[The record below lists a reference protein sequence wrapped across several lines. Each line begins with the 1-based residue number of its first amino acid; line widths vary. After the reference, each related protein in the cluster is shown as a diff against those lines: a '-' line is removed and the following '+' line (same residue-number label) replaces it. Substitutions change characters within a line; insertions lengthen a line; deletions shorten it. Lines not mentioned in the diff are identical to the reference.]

1 MLSSCSTMIW
11 DKPTY
16 TAITQ
21 TVERVVMA
29 VPAFYLRCRPDEEA
43 AQLSYQTLT
52 APYRCKNA

>member
-1 MLSSCSTMIW
+1 MIW